1 MSGPQTEAVCV
12 SFRLRLLSL
21 GLLITCACMCACMP
35 VCLCFSGWG
44 VAKPSSLSALASYP
58 TPYLIPPVT
67 EAQEGEL
74 GSGGGGG
81 PWLGGGKGWGPEPCL
96 PAGVGL
102 RVGLGPFS
110 SPLLPRSCGGGS
122 PYQGH
127 DRFSLQ

>member
-74 GSGGGGG
+74 GSGGGVVPGLEEAKAG
-81 PWLGGGKGWGPEPCL
+81 AQN
-96 PAGVGL
+96 PAFL
-102 RVGLGPFS
+102 RG
-110 SPLLPRSCGGGS
+110 
-122 PYQGH
+122 
-127 DRFSLQ
+127 